1 MVCSTNLLPSGCV
14 RPRRIGTPIN
24 FTCYHLTCV
33 ARAGLEEILMLHKAK
48 IATAVAALLAGTV
61 WVAAQGTQKEAPS
74 GTPGAQPTQKGEPK
88 GQRNGVSKE
97 ADPKAAPKAAEPKAD
112 PKAAPKAAEPKA
124 DPKAA
129 PKAAEPKADP
139 KAAPKAAEPKAD
151 PKAAPK
157 AAEPKADPKA
167 APKAAEPK
175 ADPKAAPKAAEPK
188 ADPKSQPGAGAQEAQ
203 QGTTTTVTTE
213 QRTQIRQTIIKESN
227 APRVTNV
234 NFSLNVGTV
243 VPRRVKVAVLPTTV
257 VEIYPAWR
265 GYRYFIV
272 GDRIVIVEPDT
283 LRIVFIIDA

>member
-112 PKAAPKAAEPKA
+112 PKAAPKAAEPKS
-124 DPKAA
+124 
-129 PKAAEPKADP
+129 
-139 KAAPKAAEPKAD
+139 
-151 PKAAPK
+151 
-157 AAEPKADPKA
+157 DPKA

-188 ADPKSQPGAGAQEAQ
+188 ADPKSTPGAGAQGAQ
-203 QGTTTTVTTE
+203 EGTTTTVTTE
-213 QRTQIRQTIIKESN
+213 QRTQIRQTIIKQSN

-243 VPRRVKVAVLPTTV
+243 VPRTVKVAVLPRTV
-257 VEIYPAWR
+257 VEVYPAWR

-272 GDRIVIVEPDT
+272 GERIVIVEPDT